1 MKGPRIGADFNLA
14 ANAMLTPEIRADLIN
29 LKGFKFQRDGK
40 YDLPDVRLKLEDLQL
55 KAVGLFLVHP
65 AQLMH
70 ILNSLTDSDSR
81 RMKNNG

>member
-65 AQLMH
+65 AQINAYL
-70 ILNSLTDSDSR
+70 
-81 RMKNNG
+81 KKFNGFRFS